1 MSASRLKGK
10 PLLEINNLP
19 IICHVVKKAKE
30 TGIGKVIVA
39 TEDKEIVVAVEKN
52 DGKAILTGNH
62 KTGTDRIFEA
72 FQKLKI
78 TDVEYVVNL
87 QGDEPMIDPNDIIN
101 LNNLMIKNNSDI
113 GTLASEVKEDSILNN
128 ENIVKVITK
137 EKLENNKFTK
147 ALNFS
152 RKNLS
157 KQNSNIYHH
166 IGIYAYK
173 VSVLEKFINFN
184 QTKNEIENRLEQ
196 LRALDNN
203 NFTKALNFSRKD
215 LSKQDSNIYHHIGI
229 YAYKVSVLEK
239 FINFNQTKNE
249 VKNRLEQLRALDNN
263 ITIMVALAK
272 SSPIGIDTKEDY
284 LAIKK
289 IMEYKS

>member
-19 IICHVVKKAKE
+19 IICHVIKKAKE

-39 TEDKEIVVAVEKN
+39 TEDKEIVTVVEKN
-52 DGKAILTGNH
+52 DGEAILTGNH

-78 TDVEYVVNL
+78 TDVEYV
-87 QGDEPMIDPNDIIN
+87 IN

-113 GTLASEVKEDSILNN
+113 GTLASEIKEDSILNN
-128 ENIVKVITK
+128 ENIVKVVTK
-137 EKLENNKFTK
+137 EKLENNNFTK

-152 RKNLS
+152 RKDLS

-184 QTKNEIENRLEQ
+184 QTKNEVENHLEQ
-196 LRALDNN
+196 
-203 NFTKALNFSRKD
+203 F
-215 LSKQDSNIYHHIGI
+215 
-229 YAYKVSVLEK
+229 
-239 FINFNQTKNE
+239 
-249 VKNRLEQLRALDNN
+249 RALDNN

-284 LAIKK
+284 IAIKK

>member
-1 MSASRLKGK
+1 MSAIRLKGK

-19 IICHVVKKAKE
+19 IICHVVKRAKE

-39 TEDKEIVVAVEKN
+39 TEDKEILTAVKKN
-52 DGKAILTGNH
+52 DGEAILTGNH

-72 FQKLKI
+72 FQKLKT
-78 TDVEYVVNL
+78 TDTEYVINL
-87 QGDEPMIDPNDIIN
+87 QGDEPMINPKDIIN

-113 GTLASEVKEDSILNN
+113 GTLASEIKEDSILNN

-157 KQNSNIYHH
+157 NKNYNIYHH

-173 VSVLEKFINFN
+173 VSILEKFINF
-184 QTKNEIENRLEQ
+184 
-196 LRALDNN
+196 D
-203 NFTKALNFSRKD
+203 
-215 LSKQDSNIYHHIGI
+215 
-229 YAYKVSVLEK
+229 
-239 FINFNQTKNE
+239 QTKNE
-249 VKNRLEQLRALDNN
+249 VENRLEQLRALDNN

-284 LAIKK
+284 IAIKK